1 MKRGVSIL
9 GASGSVGESTL
20 KILRQFP
27 EEFRLTSFSVHSN
40 LQKAESI
47 AKEFQPDVLCISSET
62 ADRTVL
68 GNKIGNTKVLYGS
81 KSLEEIVS
89 APETETVVTAVV
101 GASGIRPT
109 VAAIKAGK
117 KIGIANKET
126 LVSCGPYIRS
136 LLENSK
142 SSLVPVDSEHN
153 ALFQLL
159 ENMKKDSLER
169 IVLTASGGPFRK
181 LPVQDLPKVTIE
193 QALKH
198 PTWNMG
204 PKITIDS
211 AGMINKGLEV
221 IEAHFLFGFSYDK
234 IGVVIHPQSVA
245 HGLVETKDGASFVYA
260 SYPDMIFPVAHSLFY
275 PNIVPKVLRSHP
287 ATSWGNLEFLEP
299 DLERYPGLA
308 LAYEAGRAG
317 GTSPS
322 IFNASNEVAVE
333 LFLQGKILFTEIPS
347 LIRNVLEKIPNS
359 FPNDLE
365 GYEEADRKAR
375 ELAFHFSK
383 DKVVHLC

>member
-47 AKEFQPDVLCISSET
+47 AKEFQPDALCISSET

-68 GNKIGNTKVLYGS
+68 GNKIGNTKVLYGP
-81 KSLEEIVS
+81 KNLEEIVQDP
-89 APETETVVTAVV
+89 ATETVVTAVV

-109 VAAIKAGK
+109 VAAIRAGK

-136 LLENSK
+136 LLQNSK
-142 SSLVPVDSEHN
+142 SYLVPVDSEHN

-169 IVLTASGGPFRK
+169 IILTASGGPFRK
-181 LPVQDLPKVTIE
+181 LALEDLPKVTIE

-260 SYPDMIFPVAHSLFY
+260 SYPDMIFPVAHSLYY
-275 PNIVPKVLRSHP
+275 PNVVPKVLRSHP

-299 DLERYPGLA
+299 DLERYPGLE
-308 LAYEAGRAG
+308 LAYEAGRSG

-322 IFNASNEVAVE
+322 IFNAANEVAVE

-359 FPNDLE
+359 FPGDLE

-375 ELAFHFSK
+375 ELAFHFPN

>member
-1 MKRGVSIL
+1 MKRGVCIL

-20 KILRQFP
+20 KILRLFP
-27 EEFRLTSFSVHSN
+27 EEFRLRSFSVHSN
-40 LQKAESI
+40 LEKAKEI
-47 AKEFQPDVLCISSET
+47 AKEFQPAYLCVSSDSVDK
-62 ADRTVL
+62 AIL
-68 GNKIGNTKVLYGS
+68 GNKIGATEVLYGTEALS
-81 KSLEEIVS
+81 EIV
-89 APETETVVTAVV
+89 ADAETETVVTAVV

-109 VAAIKAGK
+109 VAAIHAGK

-126 LVSCGPYIRS
+126 LVSCGPYIQS
-136 LLENSK
+136 LLEK
-142 SSLVPVDSEHN
+142 SNAYLVPVDSEHN

-159 ENMKKDSLER
+159 ENTKKESLER
-169 IVLTASGGPFRK
+169 IILTASGGPFRK
-181 LPVQDLPKVTIE
+181 LPISDLPKVTIE

-204 PKITIDS
+204 PKITVDS

-221 IEAHFLFGFSYDK
+221 IEAHFLFGFSYDQ

-245 HGLVETKDGASFVYA
+245 HGIVETKDGASFVYA
-260 SYPDMIFPVAHSLFY
+260 SYPDMIFPVAHSLYY
-275 PNIVPKVLRSHP
+275 PKIVPKSLKPHP

-299 DLERYPGLA
+299 ELERYPGLS

-317 GTSPS
+317 GTAPS
-322 IFNASNEVAVE
+322 IFNAANEIAVE
-333 LFLQGKILFTEIPS
+333 LFLKGKILFTEIPS
-347 LIRNVLEKIPNS
+347 VIRTALDKIPYS
-359 FPNDLE
+359 VPKDLE

-375 ELAFHFSK
+375 EAALSFSK

>member
-1 MKRGVSIL
+1 MRRGVSIL

-40 LQKAESI
+40 LQKAEQV
-47 AKEFQPDVLCISSET
+47 AKEFQPDILCISSET
-62 ADRTVL
+62 ADRSVL

-89 APETETVVTAVV
+89 APEIETVVTAVV

-126 LVSCGPYIRS
+126 LVSCGPYIKS
-136 LLENSK
+136 LLEKSK
-142 SSLVPVDSEHN
+142 SYLVPVDSEHN

-181 LPVQDLPKVTIE
+181 LPIEDLPKVTIE

-245 HGLVETKDGASFVYA
+245 HGLVESKDGASFVYA

-275 PNIVPKVLRSHP
+275 PNVVPEVLRAHP
-287 ATSWGNLEFLEP
+287 ATSWGNLEFSEP

-308 LAYEAGRAG
+308 LAYEVGKAG
-317 GTSPS
+317 GISPS
-322 IFNASNEVAVE
+322 IFNAANEVAVE
-333 LFLQGKILFTEIPS
+333 LFLQGKILFTEIPT

-359 FPNDLE
+359 FPGDLE

>member
-1 MKRGVSIL
+1 MRRGVCIL

-20 KILRQFP
+20 KILRSFS
-27 EEFRLTSFSVHSN
+27 EEFQLRSFSVHSN
-40 LQKAESI
+40 LEKAKSL
-47 AKEFQPDVLCISSET
+47 ALEFEPAYVCVSSEE
-62 ADRTVL
+62 ADKSVL
-68 GNKIGNTKVLYGS
+68 GTKIGKTQVLYGKEALCDLVRDS
-81 KSLEEIVS
+81 
-89 APETETVVTAVV
+89 ETETVVTAVV

-109 VAAIKAGK
+109 VAAIEAGK

-136 LLENSK
+136 LLEKYNSY
-142 SSLVPVDSEHN
+142 LVPVDSEHN
-153 ALFQLL
+153 ALYQLL
-159 ENMKKDSLER
+159 ENMKKGTADR
-169 IVLTASGGPFRK
+169 VVLTASGGPFRK
-181 LPVQDLPKVTIE
+181 LPIGDLPNVTIE

-245 HGLVETKDGASFVYA
+245 HGVVETKDGASFVYA
-260 SYPDMIFPVAHSLFY
+260 SYPDMIFPVAHALFY
-275 PNIVPKVLRSHP
+275 PKSVPSSLKNHP
-287 ATSWGNLEFLEP
+287 ATSWGSLEFSEADP
-299 DLERYPGLA
+299 ERYPGLG

-317 GTSPS
+317 GTAPS
-322 IFNASNEVAVE
+322 VFNAANEIAVE
-333 LFLQGKILFTEIPS
+333 SFLRGKILFTEIPS
-347 LIRNVLEKIPNS
+347 LIRNVLEKIPNT
-359 FPNDLE
+359 FPEELE

-375 ELAFHFSK
+375 ELALSFSK
-383 DKVVHLC
+383 NKVVHLC

>member
-1 MKRGVSIL
+1 MKRGVCIL

-20 KILRQFP
+20 KVLRSFP
-27 EEFRLTSFSVHSN
+27 DEFTLRSFSVHSN
-40 LQKAESI
+40 LEKAESI
-47 AKEFQPDVLCISSET
+47 AKEFQPAYLCISS
-62 ADRTVL
+62 DSVDKSIL
-68 GNKIGNTKVLYGS
+68 GTKIGPTEVLYGKDALS
-81 KSLEEIVS
+81 DLVQDS
-89 APETETVVTAVV
+89 ETETVVTAVV

-109 VAAIKAGK
+109 VAAIRAGK

-136 LLENSK
+136 LLENYNSY
-142 SSLVPVDSEHN
+142 LVPVDSEHN
-153 ALFQLL
+153 ALYQLL
-159 ENMKKDSLER
+159 ENMKKGSVDR
-169 IVLTASGGPFRK
+169 VILTASGGPFRK
-181 LPVQDLPKVTIE
+181 LPVEDLPKVTIE

-204 PKITIDS
+204 PKITVDS

-245 HGLVETKDGASFVYA
+245 HGIVETKDGASFVYA
-260 SYPDMIFPVAHSLFY
+260 SYPDMIFPVAHALFY
-275 PNIVPKVLRSHP
+275 PKSVSTVLKSHP
-287 ATSWGNLEFLEP
+287 ATSWGNLEFLEAET
-299 DLERYPGLA
+299 ERYPGLN

-322 IFNASNEVAVE
+322 VFNAANEVAVE
-333 LFLQGKILFTEIPS
+333 MFLKGKILFTDIPS
-347 LIRNVLEKIPNS
+347 VIRNVLEKIPQS
-359 FPNDLE
+359 VPKDLD

-375 ELAFHFSK
+375 ELALGFSN
-383 DKVVHLC
+383 DKAVFLC

>member
-27 EEFRLTSFSVHSN
+27 EEFRLISFSVHSN

-47 AKEFQPDVLCISSET
+47 AKEFQPDVLCISSDT

-89 APETETVVTAVV
+89 APEIETVVTAVV

-109 VAAIKAGK
+109 IAAIRAGK

-126 LVSCGPYIRS
+126 LVSCGPYIKS

-181 LPVQDLPKVTIE
+181 LPVEDLPKVTIE

-260 SYPDMIFPVAHSLFY
+260 SYPDMIFPVAHSLYY
-275 PNIVPKVLRSHP
+275 PKIVPKVLRSHP
-287 ATSWGNLEFLEP
+287 ATSWGTLEFLEP
-299 DLERYPGLA
+299 DMERYPGLA

-317 GTSPS
+317 GTAPS
-322 IFNASNEVAVE
+322 IFNAANEVAVE

-359 FPNDLE
+359 FPKDLE